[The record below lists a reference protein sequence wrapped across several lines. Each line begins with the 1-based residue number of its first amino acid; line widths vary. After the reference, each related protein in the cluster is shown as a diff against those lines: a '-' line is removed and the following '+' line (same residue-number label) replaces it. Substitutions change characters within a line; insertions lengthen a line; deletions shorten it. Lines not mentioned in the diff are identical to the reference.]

1 MKPFTFNTH
10 PLNIEQVLSSYIV
23 VSDLVYLDTLLS
35 TEDVCD
41 MTMRG
46 PSINCE
52 KHFPG
57 MYFMQTWLPS
67 LLPNA
72 LL

>member
-1 MKPFTFNTH
+1 M
-10 PLNIEQVLSSYIV
+10 
-23 VSDLVYLDTLLS
+23 SDSVYLVALLS
-35 TEDVCD
+35 TGDVCD

-57 MYFMQTWLPS
+57 MYFMQTWPPN